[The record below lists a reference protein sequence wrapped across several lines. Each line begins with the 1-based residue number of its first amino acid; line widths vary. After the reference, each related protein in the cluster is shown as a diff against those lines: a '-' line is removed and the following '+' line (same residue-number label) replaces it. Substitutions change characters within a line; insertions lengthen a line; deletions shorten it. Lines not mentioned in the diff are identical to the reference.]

1 MASPQLNSSVRYM
14 EEKIARLP
22 NWVRWVLLLP
32 ASLLGGFIAGFLIYA
47 VWSAPAA
54 RPDAPIV
61 LIAQFAAG
69 IISVYATFYIAG
81 IFAPSHEGMVVV
93 ALIAIELI
101 AVGFAA
107 KPVLTS
113 KDWPAIALLTG
124 NFVGCGVG
132 WFQLVHKQR
141 NHSDAT

>member
-1 MASPQLNSSVRYM
+1 M
-14 EEKIARLP
+14 EETIAHLP
-22 NWVRWVLLLP
+22 NWARWVLLLP
-32 ASLLGGFIAGFLIYA
+32 ASVLGGFIAGFLIYA

-69 IISVYATFYIAG
+69 IISVYATFYIASM
-81 IFAPSHEGMVVV
+81 FAPSHERMVVI

-101 AVGFAA
+101 AVGVAA

-113 KDWPAIALLTG
+113 KDWPAIALLIG
-124 NFVGCGVG
+124 NFVGCGAG
-132 WFQLVHKQR
+132 WFHLVRKQR
-141 NHSDAT
+141 SQGEAA